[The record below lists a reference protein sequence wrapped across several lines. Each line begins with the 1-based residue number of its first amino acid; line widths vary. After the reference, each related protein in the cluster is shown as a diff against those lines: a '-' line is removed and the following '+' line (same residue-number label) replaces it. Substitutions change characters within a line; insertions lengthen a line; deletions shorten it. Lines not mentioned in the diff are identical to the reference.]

1 MKNNSNKDS
10 EYLLVVKGLKKSF
23 HTKSGTVKAI
33 DDVSFNVRPGEIMG
47 LIGESGSGKTT
58 VGRLLIRLY
67 NDFSGF
73 ISLDNQIIS
82 GKRISKKRSLF
93 LHKNMQMI
101 FQDPHASLDGQQ
113 NVYSI
118 LKEPLIVNKIM
129 KNEYKDIFSDWQEVL
144 KNFKYPFEKEVK
156 NIELS
161 NMISLNHESKSFIDE
176 WQDQLLNLKFDFKN
190 NKIDNIFNSYYS
202 FLDSRQLK
210 ESYYV
215 KKLFDNNDIL
225 LKKYFESQEKYRN
238 NDLNSYESKL
248 KNYKEKLNLTMELS
262 TQSLNKYLTIKEQ
275 ERIKNE
281 IIEDQKRTSEYI
293 TNTTNMLLSQS
304 LEYKNAY
311 LSANE
316 KANKTSDYIKHN
328 DAKTEY
334 FLYKHVYREFTKNIN
349 KLTYLEINNIE
360 ELINMINDSIISI
373 QKTFIQVNM
382 SDPKYLKKI
391 KYIIASEFDLGMA
404 SFINISRNN
413 KKTKLFERY
422 EQKLALDEKKKTISI
437 KTDPHKSK
445 IDILSAKKDYQN
457 TIDELNWNLKIYLE
471 NFNVEMRE
479 LQNEIDKESEFNKSL
494 HVTLDNLNVEFDLTH
509 KRFLKEL
516 ELFLAQSGKTKEKI
530 SQQINF
536 YDNKV
541 KQKHESLKS
550 FHIEVKNL
558 QDDFIKMKHLVG
570 IIQNKF
576 SKPFVK
582 KILLKEKIY
591 KALEDVG
598 LLRQFAWRYPHEFS
612 GGQRQRIVIARA
624 IISEP
629 KLIIA
634 DEPIASLDI
643 SIQAQVVNL
652 LKDLCKTKNMALIF
666 IAHDLSMVE
675 YIADRIN
682 IMHLGKIVEYGE
694 TSKVYDKPVHPYT
707 INLFNSIPKISNAN
721 KPFEASGFEL
731 EYLEEQQ
738 DSGALVTDWK
748 CSKDHYVY
756 STEKQFKKWMG
767 MEVEE
772 VEIPVEELVYEE
784 VNNDFWNDS
793 MKIQE
798 SLIIDVKKR

>member
-10 EYLLVVKGLKKSF
+10 EYLLVVKGFKKSF
-23 HTKSGTVKAI
+23 YTKSGTVKAI
-33 DDVSFNVRPGEIMG
+33 DDISFNVKPGEIMG

-73 ISLDNQIIS
+73 VSLDNQIIS
-82 GKRISKKRSLF
+82 GKRISKKKSLF

-129 KNEYKDIFSDWQEVL
+129 KNEYKDIFSDWQDVL
-144 KNFKYPFEKEVK
+144 KNFKYFFQQEVK

-161 NMISLNHESKSFIDE
+161 NIQSLNHESKSFMND

-190 NKIDNIFNSYYS
+190 NKIDNLFNFYFS
-202 FLDSRQLK
+202 FLDSRHSK
-210 ESYYV
+210 EAHYV
-215 KKLFDNNDIL
+215 KKLFDNNDLL
-225 LKKYFESQEKYRN
+225 LKTYFESQKKYRT
-238 NDLNSYESKL
+238 NDLISFESKL
-248 KNYKEKLNLTMELS
+248 KDYKEKLDLTMELS

-275 ERIKNE
+275 ERLKDQM
-281 IIEDQKRTSEYI
+281 IEDQRNSFEYI
-293 TNTTNMLLSQS
+293 TNVTNMLLSYA
-304 LEYKNAY
+304 LEYKNLY

-316 KANKTSDYIKHN
+316 KANTTSDYIKHN
-328 DAKTEY
+328 EAKTD
-334 FLYKHVYREFTKNIN
+334 FLLYRHVHKEFTKNIH
-349 KLTYLEINNIE
+349 KLTHLELFDIDKLID
-360 ELINMINDSIISI
+360 LINENIINI
-373 QKTFIQVNM
+373 QKTFIQVNI
-382 SDPKYLKKI
+382 SDPKYLRKI
-391 KYIIASEFDLGMA
+391 KYIIASEFDLGML

-413 KKTKLFERY
+413 KKTKIFEKH
-422 EQKLALDEKKKTISI
+422 EQKLLLDDKRKTLSI
-437 KTDPHKSK
+437 KTEPHKNE

-457 TIDELNWNLKIYLE
+457 TVDELNWNLKIYLE
-471 NFNVEMRE
+471 EFNVEMKE
-479 LQNEIDKESEFNKSL
+479 LQKEIDNEIDFNKTL
-494 HVTLDNLNVEFDLTH
+494 HITLDNLNVEFDLTH

-516 ELFLAQSGKTKEKI
+516 EKFLLESGESKDKV

-536 YDNKV
+536 YDSKV

-558 QDDFIKMKHLVG
+558 QDDFTKMKHLVG
-570 IIQNKF
+570 VIQNKF
-576 SKPFVK
+576 SKPLVK

-694 TSKVYDKPVHPYT
+694 TSKIYDKPVHPYT
-707 INLFNSIPKISNAN
+707 INLFDSIPKISNAN

-731 EYLEEQQ
+731 QYLEEQN
-738 DSGALVTDWK
+738 DSEEPVTNWK

-767 MEVEE
+767 IEIEE
-772 VEIPVEELVYEE
+772 DKKNTNEIVLEEFNES
-784 VNNDFWNDS
+784 WNDNQRV
-793 MKIQE
+793 QE
-798 SLIIDVKKR
+798 SLIIDVKK

>member
-10 EYLLVVKGLKKSF
+10 KYLLVVKDLKKSF

-33 DDVSFNVRPGEIMG
+33 DNVSFNVKYGEIMG

-73 ISLDNQIIS
+73 VSLDNQIIS
-82 GKRISKKRSLF
+82 GKKISKKRNLF

-118 LKEPLIVNKIM
+118 LKEPLVVNKIM
-129 KNEYKDIFSDWQEVL
+129 KNEYQDIFSDWQDVI
-144 KNFKYPFEKEVK
+144 KNFKYFFQKEVK

-161 NMISLNHESKSFIDE
+161 NIISLNQESRSFMDE

-190 NKIDNIFNSYYS
+190 NKIDNIFNSYFS

-210 ESYYV
+210 ESFYV
-215 KKLFDNNDIL
+215 KKLFDNNDAL
-225 LKKYFESQEKYRN
+225 LKTYFESQEKYRN

-248 KNYKEKLNLTMELS
+248 KNYKEKLDLTMELS

-275 ERIKNE
+275 ERLKE
-281 IIEDQKRTSEYI
+281 EMADDQKRTIEYI
-293 TNTTNMLLSQS
+293 TNVTNMLLSQS

-316 KANKTSDYIKHN
+316 KSNKTSDYVKYN
-328 DAKTEY
+328 DAKTDY
-334 FLYKHVYREFTKNIN
+334 FLYKHVYKEFTKNIYR
-349 KLTYLEINNIE
+349 LTHLELGDIN
-360 ELINMINDSIISI
+360 ELINTVNERIINI
-373 QKTFIQVNM
+373 QKTFLQVNM
-382 SDPKYLKKI
+382 SDSKYLKNI
-391 KYIIASEFDLGMA
+391 KYIIASEFDLGIL
-404 SFINISRNN
+404 SFINLSHNN
-413 KKTKLFERY
+413 KKTKIFERH
-422 EQKLALDEKKKTISI
+422 EKKLLLDDKKKTISI

-471 NFNVEMRE
+471 EFDVEMKK
-479 LQNEIDKESEFNKSL
+479 LQVEIDEEINLNRTL
-494 HVTLDNLNVEFDLTH
+494 HITLDNLNAEFNLTH

-516 ELFLAQSGKTKEKI
+516 ELFLFQIGEPKDKI

-536 YDNKV
+536 YDDKV

-550 FHIEVKNL
+550 FHIEVNNL
-558 QDDFIKMKHLVG
+558 QDDLTKIKHLVG
-570 IIQNKF
+570 VIQNKF
-576 SKPFVK
+576 SKQFVK
-582 KILLKEKIY
+582 KILLKERIY

-652 LKDLCKTKNMALIF
+652 LKDLCKTKKMALIF

-694 TSKVYDKPVHPYT
+694 TSKVYERPIHPYT

-721 KPFEASGFEL
+721 KPFEAFGFEL
-731 EYLEEQQ
+731 EYLDEQKN
-738 DSGALVTDWK
+738 SGDIVTDWK
-748 CSKDHYVY
+748 CSKDHYIY

-772 VEIPVEELVYEE
+772 DFESTDELVADEF
-784 VNNDFWNDS
+784 NDAWNDS
-793 MKIQE
+793 LKIQE
-798 SLIIDVKKR
+798 SLIIDVKK